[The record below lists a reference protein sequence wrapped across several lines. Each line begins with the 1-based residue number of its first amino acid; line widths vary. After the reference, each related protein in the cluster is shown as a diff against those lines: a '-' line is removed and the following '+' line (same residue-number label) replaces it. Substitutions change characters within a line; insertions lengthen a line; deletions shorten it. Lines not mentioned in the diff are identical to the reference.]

1 METALARPES
11 RNGLGH
17 QEMSREQVELVK
29 RTIAFGAS
37 DDELALFINV
47 SNRTGLDPF
56 ARQIYAI
63 KRWDS
68 RQKREVLGVQ
78 ISIDGARLV
87 AERSGKYAGQLGP
100 LWCGPDGAWRE
111 VWLDDKPPAA
121 AKVGV
126 LRSDFKE
133 PLWAVARWQSY
144 AQTNKDGGLIGLW
157 PKMPDLM
164 LAKVAEALALR
175 KAFPMELSGLY
186 TSEEMAQAEL
196 PPPSVNR
203 TTGEVYE
210 AEYVEPEP
218 APVRTG
224 QQKAAEAVQAAEQ
237 VPSYAAEAVS
247 GPKEPNPR
255 GRYFAM
261 LKEHALDGMS
271 DAERHLLNGI
281 ILGKHGTPVETS
293 SFGAWNGKH
302 DPKLEEKQWKVLL
315 DALESHCRDCA
326 GGAFCDLLQA
336 AKDELASQTPEQGY
350 TSALAT
356 P

>member
-218 APVRTG
+218 APAATG
-224 QQKAAEAVQAAEQ
+224 QQKAAQATKAAEQ
-237 VPSYAAEAVS
+237 APSYAAEAVN

-255 GRYFAM
+255 KRYHAL

-271 DAERHLLNGI
+271 DAERHLFNGL
-281 ILGKHGTPVETS
+281 ILGKP
-293 SFGAWNGKH
+293 GKAFPTV
-302 DPKLEEKQWKVLL
+302 DWDGKKWAAFLPR
-315 DALESHCRDCA
+315 LESHCADCP
-326 GGAFCDLLQA
+326 GGAMCDAWQA
-336 AKDELASQTPEQGY
+336 AKDELTSQPAEQGY